1 VITAE
6 PYEFEGEHFVTL
18 TSDLGAVMHVS
29 AAEYAQLSAVGY
41 LVRDYDHAI
50 SLLAQAR
57 RDQKLGLA
65 AVGERMGHSFQ
76 QVGQWLR
83 GTHVAQAPNLLALAD
98 ALGYDVALVPRQG
111 HPSNPDGDSAR
122 LSAPESAE
130 QPSAGG
136 TPPPDGLGTLS
147 GGYLQQPRRLRA
159 CVETWPGAETG
170 AYNPRCCRFPK
181 SCSAT
186 VYDPE
191 LVTDDDLEE
200 RP

>member
-1 VITAE
+1 MAHMITAE

-29 AAEYAQLSAVGY
+29 AAEYAQLSTVGY

-57 RDQKLGLA
+57 RDQKLSLV

-83 GTHVAQAPNLLALAD
+83 GTHQAQARNLLALAD
-98 ALGYDVALVPRQG
+98 ALGYDVALVPRAG

-122 LSAPESAE
+122 LVKP
-130 QPSAGG
+130 Q
-136 TPPPDGLGTLS
+136 
-147 GGYLQQPRRLRA
+147 
-159 CVETWPGAETG
+159 GAE
-170 AYNPRCCRFPK
+170 P
-181 SCSAT
+181 T
-186 VYDPE
+186 VSRVLPTPE
-191 LVTDDDLEE
+191 QSRPAEGLTAQDWREE
-200 RP
+200 RT